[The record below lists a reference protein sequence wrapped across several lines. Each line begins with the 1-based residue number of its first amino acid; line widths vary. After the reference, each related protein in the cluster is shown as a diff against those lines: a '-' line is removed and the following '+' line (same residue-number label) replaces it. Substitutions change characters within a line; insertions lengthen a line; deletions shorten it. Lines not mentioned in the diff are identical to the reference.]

1 MNKKKT
7 YYAED
12 VQNVRSYSLSELVE
26 FKSQFLDISVGA
38 MANPNPQ
45 NALIITTIDNEI
57 SRRINERNSEKNR
70 CIAIATLTVASLTLI
85 ATIFFNICL

>member
-1 MNKKKT
+1 MKKKKT
-7 YYAED
+7 YHAED
-12 VQNVRSYSLSELVE
+12 VLNVRSYSRSELVE

-57 SRRINERNSEKNR
+57 TRRNNR
-70 CIAIATLTVASLTLI
+70 KIIFIMVATLIVASLTLI